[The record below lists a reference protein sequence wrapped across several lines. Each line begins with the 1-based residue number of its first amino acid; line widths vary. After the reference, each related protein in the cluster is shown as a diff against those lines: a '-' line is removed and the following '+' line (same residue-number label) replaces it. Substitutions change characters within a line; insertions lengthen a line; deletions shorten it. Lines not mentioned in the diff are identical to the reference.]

1 VVYPPSAVESGA
13 AGYAHDVV
21 PTVEPMLARLER
33 ELPRGP
39 GLRYEPKWDGFRCL
53 ARGEAGEVV
62 LTSRNDRGLTR
73 YFPEVAEAVRP
84 LGDVVLDGE
93 LVVRLDGRADFST
106 LMARLHPAASRV
118 ERLARHTPATYV
130 VFDVLAAD
138 GTDLTGE
145 PFAAR
150 RDRLAALL
158 DGRSGAL
165 VLTPQTD
172 DPAKADGWLRAPA
185 GSGIDGVVV
194 KPEDLRYQ
202 PGRRSMTKV
211 KLMRTADCVVGGL
224 RLHADGDVG
233 SLLLGAYEVDVLHHV
248 GVVSSFARAR
258 RAELRQELA
267 PLVTGLEGHPWEHG
281 FGLEGGAL
289 GRLKGTAGRWTP
301 DLPRDWL
308 PVRPERV
315 AEVAYDHVEGWRF
328 RHPGRFV
335 RWRPDRD
342 PRSCTVEQLR

>member
-1 VVYPPSAVESGA
+1 MLTVTVWSAA
-13 AGYAHDVV
+13 AGYAQHVV

-93 LVVRLDGRADFST
+93 LVVRVDGRADFPT

-118 ERLARHTPATYV
+118 ERLVSRTPATYV

-138 GTDLTGE
+138 GTDLMDQ
-145 PFAAR
+145 PFSVR
-150 RDRLAALL
+150 RDRLVGLL
-158 DGRSGAL
+158 SATSGPL
-165 VLTPQTD
+165 VVTPQTD
-172 DPAKADGWLRAPA
+172 DPATADGWLPAPT

-202 PGRRSMTKV
+202 PGRRSTTKV
-211 KLMRTADCVVGGL
+211 KLTRTADCVVAGL
-224 RLHADGDVG
+224 RLHADGGVR

-248 GVVSSFARAR
+248 GVVSSFARAC
-258 RAELRQELA
+258 RAQLRQELA
-267 PLVTGLEGHPWEHG
+267 PLVTGLTGHPWQRG

-301 DLPRDWL
+301 DLPRDWS

-315 AEVAYDHVEGWRF
+315 AEVGYDHLEGWRF

-342 PRSCTVEQLR
+342 PRSCTVEQLG